1 MVLLFIIKG
10 LISLVGVCWV
20 CFSMFRSSK
29 DGAPDGLSSYRKTDL
44 LSSSKTMLDNV
55 AASESKAVARIPGEK
70 DLSVGAKLSG
80 VELILSD
87 HRGNLLSAKI
97 KGNLALQQVMII

>member
-1 MVLLFIIKG
+1 M
-10 LISLVGVCWV
+10 C
-20 CFSMFRSSK
+20 RSSK
-29 DGAPDGLSSYRKTDL
+29 DAVADDLSSSSKTDL
-44 LSSSKTMLDNV
+44 LSSSRTMLDNV

-87 HRGNLLSAKI
+87 HHGNLLSAKI
-97 KGNLALQQVMII
+97 KGNLIYSKL